1 MADTAQQ
8 QSLDRHAA
16 ATPAADAA
24 DIDRAVSAP
33 LMGAQLHD
41 GAARVGSGPVRPV
54 VLDGPFPEGSGSDDG
69 EDDGEPS
76 VREQLAD
83 IAQMLRT
90 MQFDISALKRSNRR

>member
-1 MADTAQQ
+1 M
-8 QSLDRHAA
+8 R
-16 ATPAADAA
+16 
-24 DIDRAVSAP
+24 
-33 LMGAQLHD
+33 AQLHD
-41 GAARVGSGPVRPV
+41 GAAQASSGPVRAV
-54 VLDGPFPEGSGSDDG
+54 VLEGPFSDGSGSDAG